1 MNTAKMPGKETGPV
15 AGRKQLI
22 DERRAG
28 GRRDLTRPCRT
39 YSTNHKTGHKRVQ
52 RFPAG
57 GFPSRLGGCQGLIQ
71 RVGLTLP
78 RPLSA
83 AEMLNLVATLCQVS
97 VHTEIHHSQGPI
109 AKPPP
114 GPPKEVRWTEDNRAD

>member
-1 MNTAKMPGKETGPV
+1 MLASLRSGCSLSIGTVVTIFGIRTQRPQSTEPGKEAGSRPPVRSGTSGEKTAFPADARSELINTAKTPGKETRPV

-39 YSTNHKTGHKRVQ
+39 YGTNHKTGHKRVQ

-57 GFPSRLGGCQGLIQ
+57 GFPSRRGGC
-71 RVGLTLP
+71 
-78 RPLSA
+78 
-83 AEMLNLVATLCQVS
+83 
-97 VHTEIHHSQGPI
+97 
-109 AKPPP
+109 
-114 GPPKEVRWTEDNRAD
+114 